1 MSVALPSPQVLQT
14 GQSPDSVPSSDKL
27 NRLGSESGLSL
38 HSPQSLVRPQMELQ
52 DEVLRESIKERGD
65 SGSVHSWEL
74 VTAVDGPGTRLTLF
88 LAGCALKCL
97 YCHNPDTWTMR
108 NGTRMTLA
116 EVVTRIERY
125 APVLKATGGGL
136 TLSGGEPLLQ
146 ADFVENIFVEA
157 KKMGLHTAL
166 DTSGFLGARASNR
179 LLTHTDLVLL
189 DVKSGLPEVYRE
201 VTGRPL
207 QPTLD
212 FGRRLSGQG
221 VPMWLRFVLVPG
233 LTDGEDNVDAVAQYA
248 ASLDTVERLEILPF
262 HQMGREKWH
271 ALREDYAL
279 EDTEPPTPE
288 LLARVRDQFLGYGL
302 PVTVG

>member
-1 MSVALPSPQVLQT
+1 MSVALPTPQV
-14 GQSPDSVPSSDKL
+14 
-27 NRLGSESGLSL
+27 
-38 HSPQSLVRPQMELQ
+38 RPEMELQ
-52 DEVLRESIKERGD
+52 DQVLRESIKERGD
-65 SGSVHSWEL
+65 SGSIHSWEL
-74 VTAVDGPGTRLTLF
+74 VTAVDGPGTRLTIF

-108 NGTRMTLA
+108 TGERKTVA
-116 EVVTRIERY
+116 EVVQRISRY
-125 APVLKATGGGL
+125 VPVLKATGGGL

-146 ADFVENIFVEA
+146 APFVEKIFAEA

-166 DTSGFLGARASNR
+166 DTSGFLGGRASNQ
-179 LLTHTDLVLL
+179 LLSTTDLVLL
-189 DVKSGLPEVYRE
+189 DVKSGIPEVYRK

-212 FGRRLSGQG
+212 FGRRLDAQG
-221 VPMWLRFVLVPG
+221 IPVWMRFVLVPG
-233 LTDGEDNVDAVAQYA
+233 LTDAEDNVEAVATYA
-248 ASLDTVERLEILPF
+248 ASLGNVERLEVLPF

-288 LLARVRDQFLGYGL
+288 LIARVRDQFLSHGL